1 MAEDKMSIQALKG
14 EDEKKVRILGFCND
28 NLV

>member
-1 MAEDKMSIQALKG
+1 MAEDKMSIQTLKG
-14 EDEKKVRILGFCND
+14 EEEKKIKILGFCND